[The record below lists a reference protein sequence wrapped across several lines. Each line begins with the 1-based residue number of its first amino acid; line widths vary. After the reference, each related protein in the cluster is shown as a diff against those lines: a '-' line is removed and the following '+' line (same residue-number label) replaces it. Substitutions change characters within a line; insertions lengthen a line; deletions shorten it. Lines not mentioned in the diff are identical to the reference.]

1 MEARN
6 VSLSFD
12 PSSSHW
18 SDDVHPAVAGRIE
31 AFAATLAGALGGER
45 RESRYVPIIDFGE
58 RKHTAFLPYGLLV
71 MDDAVVMLHGRFR
84 IALSFPDLTM
94 GTFSKIMAP
103 PGDIKKLMQALAE

>member
-1 MEARN
+1 MCPLVLTPVAHIGLTTYTR
-6 VSLSFD
+6 LL
-12 PSSSHW
+12 
-18 SDDVHPAVAGRIE
+18 PAASKLLRQRWPERWAGKD
-31 AFAATLAGALGGER
+31 

-94 GTFSKIMAP
+94 GTFSKIMAT